1 MRILRI
7 LFSLVIF
14 GLIVHVLPTTTTP
27 NVPVSAATNTSNVT
41 APAGNST
48 KSPNA
53 TAPAGNSTKNV
64 NVTAPAANT
73 TQLAL
78 VSSASPQTCKNGN
91 GTHCPSCAYTINVHK
106 DTPKYIGYGILIAFV
121 IFHIFLYFYLEDQK
135 AREQKKYFEE
145 LIAEQMAARKR
156 EEQDD
161 QQHEDE
167 EKERRERLAYG
178 IAANPYVVAE
188 SKTPNG
194 NVTKVMEKRRSAVA
208 PPITPALGAGST
220 NGPYESRT
228 KTAQKEEA
236 MSCHLQVI
244 ADNWGRGKEL
254 ISLINDLDLPAPL
267 VTTEE
272 KARYA
277 LELVQHHVEKMTEQK
292 VFLHGYLDDGP
303 PFVCSSETLAK
314 EIFSDAR
321 LELKLELTSPVH
333 MKMDVFSVKLEPQQK
348 TVLPEP
354 TKETPKTDALLTP
367 GSHIKGRSMAA
378 ESSKRKAPKLSTDLT
393 NLVPLLQQA
402 QMLPVTEKATKEKL
416 QTPKQSPMPGTP
428 ENTSLPPSLIKKK
441 KKESTS
447 EQAAPEAVVTVDKP
461 RD

>member
-1 MRILRI
+1 
-7 LFSLVIF
+7 
-14 GLIVHVLPTTTTP
+14 
-27 NVPVSAATNTSNVT
+27 
-41 APAGNST
+41 
-48 KSPNA
+48 
-53 TAPAGNSTKNV
+53 
-64 NVTAPAANT
+64 
-73 TQLAL
+73 
-78 VSSASPQTCKNGN
+78 
-91 GTHCPSCAYTINVHK
+91 
-106 DTPKYIGYGILIAFV
+106 
-121 IFHIFLYFYLEDQK
+121 
-135 AREQKKYFEE
+135 
-145 LIAEQMAARKR
+145 
-156 EEQDD
+156 
-161 QQHEDE
+161 
-167 EKERRERLAYG
+167 
-178 IAANPYVVAE
+178 
-188 SKTPNG
+188 
-194 NVTKVMEKRRSAVA
+194 
-208 PPITPALGAGST
+208 
-220 NGPYESRT
+220 
-228 KTAQKEEA
+228 

-367 GSHIKGRSMAA
+367 GSHVSLKAHAGSHNDFCFQIKGRSMAA

-416 QTPKQSPMPGTP
+416 QTPVSLNLMIFLSKISNFQKQSPMPGTP

-461 RD
+461 HD